1 MIYSAIPLT
10 KHVQGLFGKN
20 HKTLMKEIK
29 ENLNKW
35 EDIFCSCIRRF
46 VIANM
51 SHSTMDP

>member
-1 MIYSAIPLT
+1 MIYSAITL
-10 KHVQGLFGKN
+10 KKYVQSLYGKN

-46 VIANM
+46 VIAKT
-51 SHSTMDP
+51 SHLTMDP